1 MQDIFLKGL
10 KNKHEDFFFIN
21 KKYFSSLS
29 VKLSEAHKNLDVYKY
44 LDDTI
49 VQQIE
54 LSENPL
60 LNKAQEIIKKIKTRK
75 LYKVVCVSCHDV
87 EVN

>member
-1 MQDIFLKGL
+1 M
-10 KNKHEDFFFIN
+10 
-21 KKYFSSLS
+21 
-29 VKLSEAHKNLDVYKY
+29 DVYKY